1 MTLTDISF
9 KDPDIIRSPHAA
21 YDYLLQEAPV
31 FHDERAGF
39 YIVCRYED
47 CRQLLGDPSAL
58 TSEHVGEQL
67 RGATNPKRAARIRR
81 LFVDKGWPRERPIG
95 HYEGEEYRERR
106 RLFESFLRAGKVRD
120 YDNDIRDIAYT
131 LVDGIAD
138 AGTAEMVRQ
147 FCEQMSLR
155 IIFRLLGAPTDALPV
170 VKEALD
176 AMIDNLGFVGSEVD
190 EMAGAEKEIAA
201 QHYFMDMI
209 DAKRAK
215 PDDTILSAFVNAKLP
230 NGTRMT
236 DAQILMHVMLDL
248 FMAGGETTSKAL
260 ASGVYML
267 CGDPALQAKL
277 AAEPDT
283 YLRGFA
289 EEVLRLEGP
298 AAGLYRAAKR
308 DIDLHGTRIPK
319 GALVSL
325 RVAAANRDACQ
336 FAKPAAIDVERG
348 NAATHLSFGSG
359 AHACLGSYLARR
371 ELYWGFYALLD
382 RLEGLTIA
390 PDAEI
395 THAPNWMFRAIEALP
410 VTYSKRG

>member
-1 MTLTDISF
+1 MKAAEISF
-9 KDPDIIRSPHAA
+9 KDPDVFRCPHVA

-31 FHDERAGF
+31 FHDEKAGF
-39 YIVCRYED
+39 YIVSRYED

-58 TSEHVGEQL
+58 TCEHVGEQL
-67 RGATNPKRAARIRR
+67 RGATDPERADRIRK
-81 LFVDKGWPRERPIG
+81 LFAEKGWPRERPIG

-120 YDNDIRDIAYT
+120 YEDDIRDIAYS
-131 LVDGIAD
+131 LVDAIAD
-138 AGTAEMVRQ
+138 AGQAEMVSQ

-155 IIFRLLGAPTDALPV
+155 IIFRLLGAPADALPV

-176 AMIDNLGFVGSEVD
+176 AMIDNLGFVGPELD
-190 EMAGAEKEIAA
+190 EIASAEKEIAA
-201 QHYFMDMI
+201 QHYFMAMI
-209 DAKRAK
+209 EAKRAE
-215 PDDTILSAFVNAKLP
+215 PDDSILSAFVNAELP
-230 NGTRMT
+230 SGTRMT

-260 ASGVYML
+260 ASGILMI
-267 CGDPALQAKL
+267 CRDPDLQDRL
-277 AAEPDT
+277 AAEPDR
-283 YLRGFA
+283 YLKGFA

-325 RVAAANRDACQ
+325 RVAAANRDASQ
-336 FAKPAAIDVERG
+336 FSEPATIDPERG
-348 NAATHLSFGSG
+348 NTATHLSFGSG

-371 ELYWGFYALLD
+371 ELYWGFRALLGRVKD
-382 RLEGLTIA
+382 MRTL

-395 THAPNWMFRAIEALP
+395 AYAPNWMFREIEALP
-410 VTYSKRG
+410 VTYEKRS